1 MSNSLPFRHCLTCN
15 PGLPGKLVR
24 GFTLI
29 EVMIV
34 VAIIGV
40 LAAIAVPNYT
50 EYITRSKI
58 VEAAS
63 GLSNASVMMEQYFQD
78 NRWYND
84 DGTASTTCAPAV
96 TAKILNTANFTFS
109 CTAPAANTGQAYTY
123 TATGTGS
130 MAGFTYSINQNNVK
144 ASSTSAAAPWP
155 NLSSTTCW
163 ITSKSGGC

>member
-1 MSNSLPFRHCLTCN
+1 MPNSLPFRHCRTSN
-15 PGLPGKLVR
+15 SGLPGKLMR

-40 LAAIAVPNYT
+40 LGAIAIPNYT

-78 NRWYND
+78 NRFYNG
-84 DGTASTTCAPAV
+84 DGTAGNTTCGIPLV
-96 TAKILNTANFTFS
+96 TATANFSFS
-109 CTAPAANTGQAYTY
+109 CVTAGSGQTYTY
-123 TATGTGS
+123 TAAGTSS
-130 MAGFTYSINQNNVK
+130 MAGFSYSITQANVK
-144 ASSTSAAAPWP
+144 ASSTTAAAKWP
-155 NLSSTTCW
+155 NLSSSNCW
-163 ITSKSGGC
+163 ITSKTGGC